1 VLALALICLLVW
13 LVLVFGHGVF
23 WSARTPLPVVA
34 PAHWPDVVAI
44 VPARD
49 EAAMIAASIAGLLA
63 QDYPGRLDVVLV
75 DDHSS
80 DATAS
85 VARSAALAAGASDRL
100 SVVAARTLPRG
111 WTGKVWAQAEGV
123 ASVAARAGQDS
134 FIWLTDADI
143 LHAPGVLRSLVARAL
158 AEGRDLTSLMVRLRC
173 TALAERA
180 LVPAFVFFFAMLYP
194 FAWVNDP
201 RRRTAAAAGGC
212 MLVRYRALVRIGG
225 MARIASALIDDCT
238 LAAAIKEG
246 GSIRLDLAP
255 ESYSLRPY
263 EHWSDIWMM
272 IARSAFTQLR
282 HSVWL
287 LAGCVLG
294 MLLTYAAPPLL
305 TLAYPQTAWPAAIAW
320 LLMTVAYLPI
330 LRYYRVNV
338 LYALALPLIAVF
350 YLGATLDS
358 ARRYWTGQGGQWK
371 GRLQARAIKDEPQD
385 R

>member
-1 VLALALICLLVW
+1 
-13 LVLVFGHGVF
+13 
-23 WSARTPLPVVA
+23 
-34 PAHWPDVVAI
+34 
-44 VPARD
+44 
-49 EAAMIAASIAGLLA
+49 
-63 QDYPGRLDVVLV
+63 
-75 DDHSS
+75 
-80 DATAS
+80 
-85 VARSAALAAGASDRL
+85 
-100 SVVAARTLPRG
+100 
-111 WTGKVWAQAEGV
+111 
-123 ASVAARAGQDS
+123 
-134 FIWLTDADI
+134 
-143 LHAPGVLRSLVARAL
+143 
-158 AEGRDLTSLMVRLRC
+158 MVRLRC

-338 LYALALPLIAVF
+338 LYALALPLIAAF